1 MENEQNYGTGL
12 DQRSSGQKAPKFV
25 LGAGILACAL
35 CCSAPLLIGLG
46 IGGAALTALAAHAEK
61 ISAGLLALAVV
72 TYFVMRYRAARRTG
86 ATCSV
91 DCASRPANKRQ
102 A

>member
-1 MENEQNYGTGL
+1 MGNEQDYGTGL
-12 DQRSSGQKAPKFV
+12 EQRSSGEKAPKFV

-46 IGGAALTALAAHAEK
+46 IGGAGLTAFAANAEK

-72 TYFVMRYRAARRTG
+72 TYFVMRYRASKRVG
-86 ATCSV
+86 AACSV
-91 DCASRPANKRQ
+91 DCASRPASKRQ